1 MHTGPEKEAPEE
13 IVSGEFKKEILRGY
27 FTLIFILSLN
37 FHFNSLIFSIFNLK
51 NLI

>member
-13 IVSGEFKKEILRGY
+13 IVSGEFKKDILGVISFNFY
-27 FTLIFILSLN
+27 LSPN
-37 FHFNSLIFSIFNLK
+37 FHFNSLFSIFNLK